1 MENTIA
7 FIVIVSKFDSP
18 GLLVKI
24 YLQKFIAIINWVKK
38 IVKNKG
44 NCLSIPLIKINIKA
58 EKNEKKIIPIS
69 SAKPATAWLKNPIFS
84 CANSSVKTISWMAK
98 YKKNN
103 MLIDKKKFLINILIF
118 KLNSTQIGVLFINKS
133 YNVKYLIRI
142 TTIGIKGLIAF
153 LIWCGFPSYVGSI
166 FIVKDKL

>member
-1 MENTIA
+1 
-7 FIVIVSKFDSP
+7 
-18 GLLVKI
+18 
-24 YLQKFIAIINWVKK
+24 
-38 IVKNKG
+38 
-44 NCLSIPLIKINIKA
+44 
-58 EKNEKKIIPIS
+58 
-69 SAKPATAWLKNPIFS
+69 
-84 CANSSVKTISWMAK
+84 MAK

-153 LIWCGFPSYVGSI
+153 LI
-166 FIVKDKL
+166 